1 MKTLTLAL
9 ALIALSVALPAAAH
23 SEPAPE
29 APAQSPTR
37 TAAPALPQG
46 ALSAAPTLRADIQ
59 TIIFDDLWTRPA
71 LSPRDRSLVTAAS
84 IVTQGRI
91 NEMPFHFALAL
102 NNGVTPRELS
112 GAISHLTF
120 YAGLPSATAAEP
132 ILKAMFRE
140 RGIDPAAFVDTQV
153 TAVADEAAAQT
164 QRDTVDRTVGGLAPG
179 LAHFSNTFLNAQVWL
194 RDDLSP
200 RDRSLVTVA
209 ALITGGNVEQL
220 SVHAAKGRAN
230 GLTRAEMGEVITH
243 LAFYAGWPRAWSAVP
258 VVDKAFADAG

>member
-9 ALIALSVALPAAAH
+9 ALIASSAALPAAAH
-23 SEPAPE
+23 SEPARQT
-29 APAQSPTR
+29 PAQSPTPA
-37 TAAPALPQG
+37 AAPALPPE
-46 ALSAAPTLRADIQ
+46 ALVAAPNLRADIQ

-71 LSPRDRSLVTAAS
+71 LSPRDRSLVTVAS
-84 IVTQGRI
+84 IVTQGRT

-102 NNGVTPRELS
+102 DNGVTPRELA
-112 GAISHLTF
+112 GVISHLAF
-120 YAGLPSATAAEP
+120 YAGLQSATAAEP
-132 ILKAMFRE
+132 ILEAVFRE
-140 RGIDPAAFVDTQV
+140 RGIDPAAFAVTEA
-153 TAVADEAAAQT
+153 TAVPDEAAAQA

-194 RDDLSP
+194 RDDLAP

-220 SVHAAKGRAN
+220 SVHASKGRAN

-258 VVDKAFADAG
+258 VVDKGFADAG